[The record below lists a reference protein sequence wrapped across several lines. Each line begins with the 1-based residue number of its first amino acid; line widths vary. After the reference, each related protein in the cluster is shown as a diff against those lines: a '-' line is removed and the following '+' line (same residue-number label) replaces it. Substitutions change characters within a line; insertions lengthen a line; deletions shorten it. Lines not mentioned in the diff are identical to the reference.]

1 MDDKEKTLENY
12 EEEKIQTNLEED
24 QENLKEENNLIPE
37 IDKKPNIIIGTFE
50 QAPKFL
56 QQNEYIKNGYVI
68 NCNSFKNSLRCLFK
82 FHNETV
88 NTWTHLL
95 GSLFFIFLFF
105 YTIFFI
111 TNFNIQLNIIKEDN
125 LPSLEKKAVS
135 LYELS
140 PYTMNS
146 FYESVKKI
154 QKSFNNYNQKE
165 IYTETINNI
174 FYLYNEVYNYILYN
188 ISSLLEYLKSFL
200 ESLSSLEK
208 EAINLIN
215 LDESRNNELESYL
228 DSEIRIKMKE
238 RPKKELTKF
247 PLFIIIICAFLC
259 LSFSTTYHAIKI
271 ISPIIYNISHRF
283 DHGGISLL
291 ISGSCFPPYYYFF
304 YYENKFKYFYLLE
317 ISILGL
323 GIFLYS
329 ILSSEFSKP
338 YKRTFRGIL
347 FLIFGICT
355 GIPVIHMTF
364 FGNSINGYYS
374 GIKLKN
380 WYIGGISYI
389 IGALLY
395 ILRFP
400 EKIFQGKFDYIGSSH
415 QLFHILV
422 FLGAFFH
429 YFGSL
434 DAYEYR
440 FKYLEY

>member
-24 QENLKEENNLIPE
+24 QEKLKEENNLIPE

-82 FHNETV
+82 FHNETM

-105 YTIFFI
+105 YTVFFI

-146 FYESVKKI
+146 FYQSVKKI

-165 IYTETINNI
+165 IYSETINSI

-238 RPKKELTKF
+238 RPKKELTKL

-355 GIPVIHMTF
+355 GIPVIYMTF
-364 FGNSINGYYS
+364 FGNSIKGYYS

-389 IGALLY
+389 IGAILY

-400 EKIFQGKFDYIGSSH
+400 ENIFQGKFDYIGSSH

>member
-1 MDDKEKTLENY
+1 M
-12 EEEKIQTNLEED
+12 
-24 QENLKEENNLIPE
+24 
-37 IDKKPNIIIGTFE
+37 
-50 QAPKFL
+50 
-56 QQNEYIKNGYVI
+56 
-68 NCNSFKNSLRCLFK
+68 
-82 FHNETV
+82 

-95 GSLFFIFLFF
+95 GALFFIFLFF

-228 DSEIRIKMKE
+228 DFEIRIKMKE
-238 RPKKELTKF
+238 RSKKELTKL